1 LTSAP
6 SFHECKVGDAQ
17 LRRSAAATDLYKL
30 FSDRIARAAV
40 RCVCVFVC
48 ARDGRSLGAAHM
60 FPPFY
65 SKPTRGNNNKLP
77 AHTYTEGEKSLRA
90 MAMYKRIAQ

>member
-1 LTSAP
+1 MPNYA
-6 SFHECKVGDAQ
+6 AQ
-17 LRRSAAATDLYKL
+17 QQPPIYINCSRIESPGLRC
-30 FSDRIARAAV
+30 AV
-40 RCVCVFVC
+40 CMCVFVC